1 MITASTIC
9 YKFCANAYISV
20 FFSFEP
26 CCTLNPRR
34 AAPVPY
40 RAFLKGRRES
50 WCPGFAQVQSDSV
63 TFSINEKLRCKHN
76 CLSHYLFTFAA
87 LMSALKFY
95 SLKVQDVRPETADC
109 VSVSLEVPA
118 ELRELFR
125 FAPGQYLTFRR
136 HMDGAEVR
144 RSYSI
149 CSSPKDG
156 ELRVAIKKVEE
167 GKFSTYAHSSLKA
180 GEVLDV
186 MPPMGKF
193 TPKRSEQTHKEYL
206 AFAAGSGI
214 TPIMSIMKT
223 VLEDEPG
230 SRFTLVYGNKSRN
243 SVIFRESI
251 EALKNI
257 YMERLSL
264 YHVLSREYMEV
275 PLFSGRIDAAKCRE
289 FCRSLIDLS
298 TIDEAFICG
307 PESMILSVRQEL
319 IDLGLPTE
327 KIHIELFTSPDQ
339 PKASHEKWVKEHD
352 SSKGPCSKV
361 SITLD
366 GTTFDME
373 VPFNG
378 ESILDAAL
386 RHGADLPYACKG
398 GVCCTCRALVTEGE
412 VEMEVNYSLEH
423 YEVEKGYVLTCQ
435 SHPRTER
442 VIIDFDQR

>member
-1 MITASTIC
+1 MNNSGLIGAIGIITIC
-9 YKFCANAYISV
+9 L
-20 FFSFEP
+20 P
-26 CCTLNPRR
+26 LHP
-34 AAPVPY
+34 
-40 RAFLKGRRES
+40 
-50 WCPGFAQVQSDSV
+50 
-63 TFSINEKLRCKHN
+63 
-76 CLSHYLFTFAA
+76 
-87 LMSALKFY
+87 LMSALKFH
-95 SLKVQDVRPETADC
+95 SLKVKDVRSETADC

-118 ELRELFR
+118 AKQELFR
-125 FAPGQYLTFRR
+125 FLPGQYLTFRR
-136 HMDGAEVR
+136 EMDGVEVR

-149 CSSPKDG
+149 CSSPNDG
-156 ELRVAIKKVEE
+156 ELRVAIKKVEQ
-167 GKFSTYAHSSLKA
+167 GKFSSFANDVLKA
-180 GEVLDV
+180 GDELET

-193 TPKRSEQTHKEYL
+193 TPRETDKKDRQYL
-206 AFAAGSGI
+206 AIAAGSGI
-214 TPIMSIMKT
+214 TPILSIMKT
-223 VLEDEPG
+223 VLENETG
-230 SRFTLVYGNKSRN
+230 SRFTLIYGNKSRT
-243 SVIFRESI
+243 SVIFREAI
-251 EALKNI
+251 EALKNR

-275 PLFSGRIDAAKCRE
+275 PLFSGRINAAKCRE
-289 FCRSLIDLS
+289 FCGALIDLT

-307 PESMILSVRQEL
+307 PESMILSVKEEL
-319 IDLGLPTE
+319 TDLCMPSDH
-327 KIHIELFTSPDQ
+327 IHIELFTSPDQ
-339 PKASHEKWVKEHD
+339 PKAAHEKWAKEHD
-352 SSKGPCSKV
+352 SSKGPSSKV

-378 ESILDAAL
+378 ETILDAAL